1 MFASDVKHMEWI
13 SKIENVLFTIHPK
26 YFKKFAELQMIKK
39 DVLDFIKE
47 LETRFNF
54 QFIINENELL
64 YFPLA
69 DEACSKL
76 T

>member
-1 MFASDVKHMEWI
+1 
-13 SKIENVLFTIHPK
+13 
-26 YFKKFAELQMIKK
+26 MIKK

-54 QFIINENELL
+54 HFKINENELL
-64 YFPLA
+64 NFPLA

-76 T
+76 TSI